1 MSAWATTSFGEQLMT
16 KTGLQN
22 TSDVLKG
29 KKYVGIY
36 FSAHWCPPCRAFTPA
51 LSEIYTQ
58 MKQDDENCL
67 EIVFASSDSDQD
79 SFDTYY
85 GDMPWV
91 AIPFNK
97 SSIKEELG
105 TKCEVRG
112 IPTLIIMS
120 VADGSIVDA
129 DGRSTVSAN
138 KGSNGKIL
146 AKWAK

>member
-1 MSAWATTSFGEQLMT
+1 
-16 KTGLQN
+16 
-22 TSDVLKG
+22 
-29 KKYVGIY
+29 
-36 FSAHWCPPCRAFTPA
+36 
-51 LSEIYTQ
+51 